1 MCSLA
6 PDLKPRTVEEL
17 TTEADEEA
25 DLKKKEQ
32 EKEQEVYL
40 RSGQSIDIM
49 NRYGKKYCVL
59 QICQVLQHITM
70 DLAGLV
76 TAPLFEPGLC
86 YSE

>member
-32 EKEQEVYL
+32 EKELEVYH
-40 RSGQSIDIM
+40 SQEGCHID
-49 NRYGKKYCVL
+49 
-59 QICQVLQHITM
+59 
-70 DLAGLV
+70 
-76 TAPLFEPGLC
+76 
-86 YSE
+86 